1 MMSSCIIGADIS
13 KDHIDLHRLPDNTRL
28 QIANNE
34 KGFKALVKWLGTTA
48 LERIVFEPT
57 GAHHKAFEAF
67 LASQG
72 LAFSKVNPRHVRQ
85 VAEIV
90 GKRAKTDRADAEV
103 LARFGQAFA
112 PRIGRPNDEIMN
124 KLKALHAARNGL
136 VKDRTAARNRSKML
150 TIELLKRQS
159 AQRLKQIDVHIADID
174 RAILELINA
183 SEPLKQRFDILI
195 SSPAISAISA
205 CALLIEMPELG
216 TLDNKAAAA
225 LAGLAPITRQS
236 GTWKGKSFIAGGRA
250 MLRQAMFMPALV
262 AIRFNPDFEQK
273 YKAML
278 KAGKPKKLA
287 ITAIMRKLV
296 VLANTLLK
304 HQRKWM
310 PKPT

>member
-1 MMSSCIIGADIS
+1 MSSYIIGADIS
-13 KDHIDLHRLPDNTRL
+13 KDHIDLHRLPDGMCL
-28 QIANNE
+28 QIANDRN
-34 KGFKALVKWLGTTA
+34 GFKAFVKWLGTTPI
-48 LERIVFEPT
+48 ERIVFEPT
-57 GAHHKAFEAF
+57 GAHHKAFEVF
-67 LASQG
+67 LAGRG
-72 LAFSKVNPRHVRQ
+72 LAFSKANPRHVRH

-112 PRIGRPNDEIMN
+112 PRIHQPNDETMN
-124 KLKALHAARNGL
+124 ELKALHVARNGL

-150 TIELLKRQS
+150 TLDLLKRQS
-159 AQRLKQIDVHIADID
+159 VQRLKQIDAHIADID
-174 RAILELINA
+174 RAMLELINA
-183 SEPLKQRFDILI
+183 SEPLKQRFDILVSI
-195 SSPAISAISA
+195 PAISAISA

-236 GTWKGKSFIAGGRA
+236 GTWKGKSFIGGGRA
-250 MLRQAMFMPALV
+250 MLRQAMYMPALV
-262 AIRFNPDFEQK
+262 ATRFNPDLEQK
-273 YKAML
+273 YQAML

-304 HQRKWM
+304 DQRKWS
-310 PKPT
+310 PKPA